1 MGGSRKEQIIMSDEN
16 TTPVMCMLAIN
27 GVVLP
32 APSKFNI
39 TYNDL
44 DSEETGRSMDG
55 NMHRDVIGTN
65 FRTIDLE
72 WKTMEREDLKKLLNA
87 VSNKTFS
94 VTYFDPIL
102 NTQVTKTMYAGNR
115 KVDMYN
121 FVIDNGK
128 PLWVDISV
136 SLIQVYND
144 GSKAGS

>member
-1 MGGSRKEQIIMSDEN
+1 MAKNDH
-16 TTPVMCMLAIN
+16 MLTIN
-27 GVVLP
+27 GLSMP

-72 WKTMEREDLKKLLNA
+72 WKTMERDDLRKLLKA
-87 VSNKTFS
+87 VSNKTFP
-94 VTYFDPIL
+94 VTYYDPI
-102 NTQVTKTMYAGNR
+102 QDAMITKTMYAGNR

-121 FVIDNGK
+121 YVIDNGK